1 MLEEFLNQLAATS
14 WVEWLGMVTGMLGVW
29 LSIKEKVAAW
39 FFFLICYTSYT
50 YIGYLFGL
58 KAFMGMNVIFVGI
71 SIYGWWKWATAN
83 EVDTPLLKP
92 TRTCPRHW
100 PAVGLFIVV
109 GTALVGLLL
118 NQFAGVEFPAYLFS
132 IGAHIFF
139 GPWFTIVAGKRGCQR
154 ALSCALGT
162 RENDSDHTICLT
174 LICHSFQPFMAR
186 PINTVNKMTLGQD
199 GPWRKMP
206 R

>member
-1 MLEEFLNQLAATS
+1 MLEQFLKQLAATS

-39 FFFLICYTSYT
+39 SFFLICYTSYT

-83 EVDTPLLKP
+83 EVDTPPLKP

-100 PAVGLFIVV
+100 PAVGLFIVL

-118 NQFAGVEFPAYLFS
+118 NQFDDAKLAYLDAF
-132 IGAHIFF
+132 A
-139 GPWFTIVAGKRGCQR
+139 TC
-154 ALSCALGT
+154 CALTAQWMLSRKYIETWIFWIVTDIIYLGIFLQGP
-162 RENDSDHTICLT
+162 SWPSVIL
-174 LICHSFQPFMAR
+174 F
-186 PINTVNKMTLGQD
+186 TVFIGLAIKGWKEWQISV
-199 GPWRKMP
+199 RQ
-206 R
+206 RV